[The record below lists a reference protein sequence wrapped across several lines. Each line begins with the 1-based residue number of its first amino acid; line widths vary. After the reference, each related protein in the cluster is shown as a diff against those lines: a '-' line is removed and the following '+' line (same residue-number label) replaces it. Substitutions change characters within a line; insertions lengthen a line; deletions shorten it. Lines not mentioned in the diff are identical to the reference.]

1 MATELTDR
9 VERLERRLRWVLC
22 GWISSIVLLVSM
34 FIATPKVLTAPPA
47 DRLTIRSL
55 AITDEKGVERIR
67 IAAPLPD
74 AMEND
79 QAQHR
84 RSPANGVQFNDA
96 KGNERGGLSMLDDGS
111 MLLCFDSNSSEATCM
126 YVMPS
131 GERGFSITD
140 DKSRDRAELILSA
153 DKEVKL
159 VLNDDTEK
167 TRLHVRVAANGAS
180 AIQLSNEQGKV
191 VWSAP

>member
-1 MATELTDR
+1 MTTDLTAR
-9 VERLERRLRWVLC
+9 LERLERNLRWALC
-22 GWISSIVLLVSM
+22 GWVFTVVLLVSL
-34 FIATPKVLTAPPA
+34 FFVTPKAFTAAPA
-47 DRLTIRSL
+47 DRLTVRGL

-74 AMEND
+74 AMENGM
-79 QAQHR
+79 AQHR
-84 RSPANGVQFNDA
+84 RSPANGIQFNDA

-140 DKSRDRAELILSA
+140 DKSKDRALLILSA

-159 VLNDDTEK
+159 VLNDDTEN
-167 TRLHVRVAANGAS
+167 TRAHVRVDANGTPAV
-180 AIQLSNEQGKV
+180 QLSDAQGKA

>member
-1 MATELTDR
+1 
-9 VERLERRLRWVLC
+9 
-22 GWISSIVLLVSM
+22 M

-67 IAAPLPD
+67 VAAPLPD

-84 RSPANGVQFNDA
+84 RSPANGIQFNDA

-167 TRLHVRVAANGAS
+167 TRVHVRVGANGAP
-180 AIQLSNEQGKV
+180 AIQLSHEQGKV